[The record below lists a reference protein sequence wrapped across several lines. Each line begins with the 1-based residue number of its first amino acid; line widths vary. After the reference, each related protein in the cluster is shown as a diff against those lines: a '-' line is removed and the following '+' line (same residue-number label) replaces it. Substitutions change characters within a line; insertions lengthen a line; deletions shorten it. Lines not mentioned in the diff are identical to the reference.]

1 LAARSGGHRLGWAA
15 TLGARVHQVA
25 LPKPNLRQLIWLAR
39 EVGAVGV
46 NVAHVGTMVGLLFEH
61 GADDQADVTSVVRRR
76 AGEAKAIGWHRI
88 VGGGPTALNR
98 KTRSE
103 DA

>member
-1 LAARSGGHRLGWAA
+1 MAARSGGHQLGWAA

-46 NVAHVGTMVGLLFEH
+46 NVAHRGTMVGLLFEH
-61 GADDQADVTSVVRRR
+61 GAVDQADVTSFVAR
-76 AGEAKAIGWHRI
+76 AGEAKVVGWHRI
-88 VGGGPTALNR
+88 IGGGPTALHR
-98 KTRSE
+98 KNRSE

>member
-1 LAARSGGHRLGWAA
+1 M
-15 TLGARVHQVA
+15 A

-61 GADDQADVTSVVRRR
+61 GAVDQADVTSFVRRR